1 MAKNKRTKIG
11 RPTKDEGPK
20 LSNPDEVLRLLV
32 EGEVAPDKNGEAKR
46 VWPSQREV
54 AARFGVSAST
64 IAEFAKQHDATEKR
78 AELQVQLHT
87 PERPSAK
94 ADEGDEPEV
103 EARDVVRASISDTQ
117 DVEDDANVGRR
128 RPGRPRHQDAPVI
141 PFEELDRLLVH
152 GEVQL
157 LEDGKRT
164 TVFPTYRELADKYGV
179 VPSVIAEYAK
189 RHNTMKR
196 RKLAEA
202 RVEKRTDEKIV
213 ELRSDAMAFGDAR
226 LLELIDA
233 FLVEFEKALKEGRVR
248 ADSPADVNT
257 LVRLR
262 SFLQGGADSRAE
274 VQNSLSLEVLSEKHE
289 RYLRDVENS
298 TPAMAGV
305 VLDLRAEE
313 PSSETEQ
320 PNTKPSARFQA
331 LQPPGPSIRDGS
343 AEPNLSHDLR
353 GALRDLVNL
362 ARELAEQLGADPD
375 DAELIEN
382 RVLRAAET
390 VEAELGAP
398 AGADVGPTGAIG
410 AEDEG

>member
-1 MAKNKRTKIG
+1 MAKNKRPKVG
-11 RPTKDEGPK
+11 RPTKGEGPK
-20 LSNPDEVLRLLV
+20 LSNPEEVLRLLV
-32 EGEVAPDKNGEAKR
+32 EGEVVPGKDGEAKR
-46 VWPSQREV
+46 VWPSQRDV
-54 AARFGVSAST
+54 AARFGVAVST
-64 IAEFAKQHDATEKR
+64 IAEFAKRHDATAKR
-78 AELQVQLHT
+78 AELQGQLHT
-87 PERPSAK
+87 SERPTPKVDEAK
-94 ADEGDEPEV
+94 PEVPEASDIVRATFDEP
-103 EARDVVRASISDTQ
+103 S
-117 DVEDDANVGRR
+117 DDAEERR

-179 VPSVIAEYAK
+179 VASVIAEYAK

-202 RVEKRTDEKIV
+202 RVEKRTDEKLV
-213 ELRSDAMAFGDAR
+213 ELRSDALAFGDAR

-274 VQNSLSLEVLSEKHE
+274 VQNSLSLEVLSERHE
-289 RYLRDVENS
+289 RYLRDAENA

-305 VLDLRAEE
+305 IDVQVEE
-313 PSSETEQ
+313 SSSENERSDSE
-320 PNTKPSARFQA
+320 PNTKSSVRFRGA
-331 LQPPGPSIRDGS
+331 LPPGRSTRDAE
-343 AEPNLSHDLR
+343 AEPNLSQE
-353 GALRDLVNL
+353 LRDEVRRLVNL
-362 ARELAEQLGADPD
+362 ARELAEQMGADPD

-382 RVLRAAET
+382 RVLVAAAA
-390 VEAELGAP
+390 VEAALGAHD
-398 AGADVGPTGAIG
+398 GADVGLRG
-410 AEDEG
+410 AEAEGDEG

>member
-1 MAKNKRTKIG
+1 MAKKKTKGG

-20 LSNPDEVLRLLV
+20 LSNPEEVLRLLV
-32 EGEVAPDKNGEAKR
+32 EGEVVPGKDGDAKR

-64 IAEFAKQHDATEKR
+64 IAEFAKQHGATEKR
-78 AELQVQLHT
+78 AELQAQLHT
-87 PERPSAK
+87 PERPKTKDDDAAS
-94 ADEGDEPEV
+94 PEV
-103 EARDVVRASISDTQ
+103 EDSDVVRASIEDEPSDAAEPN
-117 DVEDDANVGRR
+117 DERR
-128 RPGRPRHQDAPVI
+128 KPGRPRHQDAPVI

-202 RVEKRTDEKIV
+202 RVEKRTDEKLV

-289 RYLRDVENS
+289 RYLRDAENS
-298 TPAMAGV
+298 TDAMAGV
-305 VLDLRAEE
+305 VIDLHAEE

-331 LQPPGPSIRDGS
+331 LQPPGPSTRDGS
-343 AEPNLSHDLR
+343 AEPNLSQDLR
-353 GALRDLVNL
+353 GALSDLVNL

-382 RVLRAAET
+382 RVLRAAAA
-390 VEAELGAP
+390 VEAGLGVP
-398 AGADVGPTGAIG
+398 DGADVGPTGANG

>member
-1 MAKNKRTKIG
+1 V
-11 RPTKDEGPK
+11 P
-20 LSNPDEVLRLLV
+20 
-32 EGEVAPDKNGEAKR
+32 EASDIVR
-46 VWPSQREV
+46 
-54 AARFGVSAST
+54 
-64 IAEFAKQHDATEKR
+64 ATF
-78 AELQVQLHT
+78 
-87 PERPSAK
+87 
-94 ADEGDEPEV
+94 DEP
-103 EARDVVRASISDTQ
+103 S
-117 DVEDDANVGRR
+117 DDAEERR

-152 GEVQL
+152 GEVKL

-179 VPSVIAEYAK
+179 VASVIAEYAK

-202 RVEKRTDEKIV
+202 RVEKRTDEKLV
-213 ELRSDAMAFGDAR
+213 ELRSDALAFGDAR

-274 VQNSLSLEVLSEKHE
+274 VNHGLSLEVLSERHE
-289 RYLRDVENS
+289 RYLRDAENS

-305 VLDLRAEE
+305 IDVQVEE
-313 PSSETEQ
+313 PSSESERSDSE
-320 PNTKPSARFQA
+320 PNTKSSVRIRGR
-331 LQPPGPSIRDGS
+331 LPPGRSTRDAE
-343 AEPNLSHDLR
+343 AEPNLSQDLR
-353 GALRDLVNL
+353 EEVRHLVNL
-362 ARELAEQLGADPD
+362 ARELAEQMGADPD

-382 RVLRAAET
+382 QVLAAAAA
-390 VEAELGAP
+390 VEAALGAP
-398 AGADVGPTGAIG
+398 DGADGGPRG
-410 AEDEG
+410 AEAEEDDG

>member
-1 MAKNKRTKIG
+1 MAKSKRPKVG
-11 RPTKDEGPK
+11 RPTKGEGPK
-20 LSNPDEVLRLLV
+20 LSNPEEVLRLLV
-32 EGEVAPDKNGEAKR
+32 EGEVVPGKDGEAKR
-46 VWPSQREV
+46 VWPSQRDV
-54 AARFGVSAST
+54 AARFGVAVST
-64 IAEFAKQHDATEKR
+64 IAEFAKRHDATAKR
-78 AELQVQLHT
+78 AELQGQLHT
-87 PERPSAK
+87 PERPAPKVDEAK
-94 ADEGDEPEV
+94 PEV
-103 EARDVVRASISDTQ
+103 PEASDVVRATFSEPSDDT
-117 DVEDDANVGRR
+117 EERR

-152 GEVQL
+152 GEVKL

-179 VPSVIAEYAK
+179 VASVIAEYAK

-202 RVEKRTDEKIV
+202 RVEKRTDEKLV
-213 ELRSDAMAFGDAR
+213 ELRSDALAFGDAR

-274 VQNSLSLEVLSEKHE
+274 VQNSLSLEVLSERHE
-289 RYLRDVENS
+289 RYVRDFENA

-305 VLDLRAEE
+305 VIDVHAEE
-313 PSSETEQ
+313 SSSESERSDSE
-320 PNTKPSARFQA
+320 PNTKSSVRFRDR
-331 LQPPGPSIRDGS
+331 LPPGRSTRDAE
-343 AEPNLSHDLR
+343 AEPNLSQE
-353 GALRDLVNL
+353 LRDEVRSLVNL
-362 ARELAEQLGADPD
+362 ARELAEQMGADPD

-382 RVLRAAET
+382 QVLEAAAA
-390 VEAELGAP
+390 VEAALAP
-398 AGADVGPTGAIG
+398 PDGADVGPRG
-410 AEDEG
+410 AEAEEAEG